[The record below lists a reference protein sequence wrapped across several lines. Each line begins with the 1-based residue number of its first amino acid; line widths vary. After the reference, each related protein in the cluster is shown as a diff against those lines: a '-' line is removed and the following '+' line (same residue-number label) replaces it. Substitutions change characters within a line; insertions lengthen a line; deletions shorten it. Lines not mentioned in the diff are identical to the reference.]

1 VEIPRRN
8 PFSMIHH
15 ARFEQWIPA
24 PIERVFMFFANPENL
39 PRIRPPEIGTVLV
52 RMKLVPPPGRAGTES
67 TRLAGTGSEIVASFR
82 PVPFLPFLSQ
92 WMAEITDFEWNH
104 HFADVQ
110 RKGPFKSFHHRHELI
125 AENQRGVTGTV
136 ILDVIDYDVGFGWL
150 GQLAERVF
158 IGPQLRRTFAYR
170 QKALA
175 DVLK

>member
-1 VEIPRRN
+1 VQILWKFRVAIPFDDPSR
-8 PFSMIHH
+8 S
-15 ARFEQWIPA
+15 
-24 PIERVFMFFANPENL
+24 L
-39 PRIRPPEIGTVLV
+39 RIMPPEIGTGLV

-67 TRLAGTGSEIVASFR
+67 ARLAGTGSEIVASFR

-110 RKGPFKSFHHRHELI
+110 RKGPFKSFHHRHVLI

-150 GQLAERVF
+150 GQLAERLF
-158 IGPQLRRTFAYR
+158 IGPSYGERSRTAEGPGR
-170 QKALA
+170 CIEVRTHELGSTTTA
-175 DVLK
+175 VP